1 MSKCPGRHCES
12 ARLTGVMAQA
22 QIPVWR
28 NGSEPRRVSHEIAS
42 VLNPFAADAETT
54 ILSVIANRWLY
65 RLTVPARRSSTQS
78 DNLQRPDLVR
88 YLTTPV
94 QFNPA

>member
-1 MSKCPGRHCES
+1 MSKCPGKHYEPT
-12 ARLTGVMAQA
+12 RLTEVMAQA

-28 NGSEPRRVSHEIAS
+28 NGSEPRYMSHEIAS
-42 VLNPFAADAETT
+42 VLNRFAADAEST

-78 DNLQRPDLVR
+78 DNLQGPDLVR

-94 QFNPA
+94 QFSLA